1 MKTTL
6 ASLLCGLVF
15 GAGLLISGMTETQ
28 KVKGFL
34 DILGDWDPSLAVVMA
49 AALIVVGIGYA
60 FARRS
65 RPLFAARSLWST
77 KTAIDPPLVFGA
89 ALFGVGWGLIG
100 FCPGPAITDL
110 STGAPSVILFVV
122 TMALGMVAH
131 NLWQRRRALPPA
143 LASGPALETSGG

>member
-1 MKTTL
+1 MKTIL
-6 ASLLCGLVF
+6 AGLLCGLVF
-15 GAGLLISGMTETQ
+15 GAGLVISGMTETQ

-49 AALIVVGIGYA
+49 AALIVVGVGYA

-65 RPLFAARSLWST
+65 RPLFAARSLWPT

-89 ALFGVGWGLIG
+89 ALFGIGWGLIG

-110 STGAPSVILFVV
+110 STGAPSVIVFVAM
-122 TMALGMVAH
+122 MALGMAAQ
-131 NLWQRRRALPPA
+131 NLWQRRHAPPPA
-143 LASGPALETSGG
+143 LGNEPTLEASRG